1 MKFPAGLTLYME
13 RDGKRLNGITL
24 RKESDPNYREAF
36 WKQMGWKQHFWPVF
50 DITTTDTYKSRKSI
64 VYHHLDNY
72 FNCYLLDRTRHKN
85 PPILESLFV
94 AEGTSAGMSLQAL
107 LDLGD
112 RACALAGSPVV
123 APSNSSAS
131 NSSASNSSAS
141 NSSASNSS
149 ASTTATAPATRA
161 YTYVL
166 DDELDEPYSA
176 DAQRHFMHGLDVYV
190 QMSKSQPQQG
200 GITLLQTPEGIRF
213 RQSTHN
219 GWNQLTSTA
228 TQLIIHYKQTLCDAP
243 FNFHPLYYI
252 FVERGRYA
260 NKSLAQIIFGGMV
273 PGLAG
278 KLMDVPDT
286 YEATWPAVPTATAV
300 ATSATA
306 TATATVVATTEMTP
320 ATATATATATAIET
334 AVTLEEVLDRLRA
347 KHTVLAEEHKTLILI
362 EAQLALNAQLK
373 DEIAHKRKVLE
384 NPECQ

>member
-1 MKFPAGLTLYME
+1 MKFDAGLKLYMA
-13 RDGKRLNGITL
+13 RDGKKLVGITL
-24 RKESDPNYREAF
+24 RKESSRNYDPAF
-36 WKQMGWKQHFWPVF
+36 WKQMGWTRCFWPVF
-50 DITTTDTYKSRKSI
+50 DVASDALPVSQARKSI
-64 VYHHLDNY
+64 VYQHLDNF
-72 FNCYLLDRTRHKN
+72 FNRRLLGRALQPDPN
-85 PPILESLFV
+85 ILTHLFV
-94 AEGTSAGMSLQAL
+94 AEGTSADISLQAL

-141 NSSASNSS
+141 NSSSS
-149 ASTTATAPATRA
+149 PAPAPAPAPAPRP

-166 DDELDEPYSA
+166 DDELDEAYSVE
-176 DAQRHFMHGLDVYV
+176 AQRSFMHGLDVYV

-219 GWNQLTSTA
+219 GWNQLISTA
-228 TQLIIHYKQTLCDAP
+228 PQLIIHYKQTLCDAP

-278 KLMDVPDT
+278 KRMDVPDT
-286 YEATWPAVPTATAV
+286 YEATWPAIPTATETA
-300 ATSATA
+300 AATA
-306 TATATVVATTEMTP
+306 AVPEETAE
-320 ATATATATATAIET
+320 ET
-334 AVTLEEVLDRLRA
+334 AVAVSLEETAPAVSLEEVLDRLRL
-347 KHTVLAEEHKTLILI
+347 KYTVLAEEHRTLLLI
-362 EAQLALNAQLK
+362 ETQLQVNEQLK
-373 DEIAHKRKVLE
+373 DEIVQKRKILE